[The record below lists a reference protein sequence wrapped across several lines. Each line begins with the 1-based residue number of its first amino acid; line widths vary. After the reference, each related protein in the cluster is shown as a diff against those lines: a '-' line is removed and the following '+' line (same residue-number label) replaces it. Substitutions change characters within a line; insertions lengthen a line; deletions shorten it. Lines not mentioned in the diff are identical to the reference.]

1 MHKLLKII
9 TTNMSQEEKQNMTSP
24 VTMKE
29 MDLVIKSQCLIHSH
43 QKERIARP
51 QEFTGKSWQSFTG
64 SSALDTLKW
73 VGTELQK

>member
-1 MHKLLKII
+1 
-9 TTNMSQEEKQNMTSP
+9 
-24 VTMKE
+24 MKE

-43 QKERIARP
+43 QKERITRP

-64 SSALDTLKW
+64 SPALDTLKW